1 MSEKNSYE
9 ADLSSDA
16 VRQPRRIVFITRK
29 TSAKVKEET
38 GPQLMSFPH
47 VLLRETIAFQ
57 FSCIVLV
64 GLALFWDAPLE
75 QLANPLLTPN
85 PAKAPWYFL
94 GLQELLH
101 YFPPLVAGV
110 LLPTLVVLALVVIP
124 YFDVNIEGEPLWAHR
139 SRRRLQVYIGAFCSQ
154 FLFCSPSTMPGPS
167 WRPPCWWGRSA
178 SIPYFNPTGDFAIPE
193 ISGVA
198 PAAVVGDDLVHRRRP
213 DAYGGRDFFPGP
225 GLVLGLALEMK
236 CLLKTWEKSQNACV

>member
-1 MSEKNSYE
+1 MSEKNIYE
-9 ADLSSDA
+9 AGISSDA
-16 VRQPRRIVFITRK
+16 QKQPRRIVFITRN

-47 VLLRETIAFQ
+47 VILRETIAFQ
-57 FSCIVLV
+57 LLATVLV
-64 GLALFWDAPLE
+64 VLALFWDAPLE

-124 YFDVNIEGEPLWAHR
+124 YFDINIEGEALWAQR
-139 SRRRLQVYIGAFCSQ
+139 STRRLQIYLGVFAGLFILLALYDAWTVLFPTAVVGA
-154 FLFCSPSTMPGPS
+154 LGL
-167 WRPPCWWGRSA
+167 
-178 SIPYFNPTGDFAIPE
+178 IPYFNSTSDSRFQKFLGSRPLPWWVMTWFIA
-193 ISGVA
+193 VA
-198 PAAVVGDDLVHRRRP
+198 LTLTAVGT
-213 DAYGGRDFFPGP
+213 FFRGP
-225 GLVLGLALEMK
+225 GWSWV
-236 CLLKTWEKSQNACV
+236 WPWS